1 MAYVRR
7 SNSMFKKKPK
17 KKKKKTVEELNKK
30 IYIYI
35 YIYIY
40 KINVLCCNAMV
51 FEVIDLHYYLG
62 VSNM

>member
-7 SNSMFKKKPK
+7 SNSMFQKKPK
-17 KKKKKTVEELNKK
+17 KKKKKTVEELNKN
-30 IYIYI
+30 IYI

-51 FEVIDLHYYLG
+51 FEVIDLPYYMG
-62 VSNM
+62 VSDM